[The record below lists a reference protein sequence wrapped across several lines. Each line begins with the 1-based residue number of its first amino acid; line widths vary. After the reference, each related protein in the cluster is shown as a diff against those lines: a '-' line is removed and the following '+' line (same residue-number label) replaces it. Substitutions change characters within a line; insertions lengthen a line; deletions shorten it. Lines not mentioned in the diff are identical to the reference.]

1 MTLYICLCTKSSMEI
16 AFYRRMEKKNK
27 GSVLERPGQ
36 CPELNAREMCGEDL
50 KLAVQVRKSTNN
62 AD

>member
-1 MTLYICLCTKSSMEI
+1 MEI